1 MTIAPTPAPAASVAH
16 CDERATTKVL
26 SFKVLEGVKPATML
40 HNWVEHICELAKRID
55 VVSNERR
62 EALSEAGAILP
73 IVSLLHTSIPKA
85 TLLLAIEAIA
95 WLALSA
101 RCCDEIRKAHGI
113 VALTALLSNSAG
125 PHSYQLEEFVVRA
138 LGNLAASSPE
148 NRRAIQDVGAI
159 PLLVRALGHGSGS
172 EAANTAAVTLC
183 EMLEADI
190 QAAPLK
196 KATALLLNAPSVL
209 KLCPPRST
217 THSANDL
224 PSARALV
231 GGGGTSARSLS
242 SRGNTPRPKSARQA
256 SARGE
261 SPFQPAEEAK
271 KLPLV
276 EGVAPS
282 SAYWPSA
289 PGSARLGD
297 ASSRFSAPNSATT
310 SARFGHSSSRDT
322 AAPVASARATSQ
334 TPRARS
340 VPSASGIVWPTSPSG
355 RETYAYRPKSA
366 RRVPGEYR
374 EGVWPRRQPPP
385 ATVVTRAPAAAPAD
399 VSALALAEASTN
411 APSPDLQGDAE
422 ASLGPTPN
430 EAPPTQPHSSRVS
443 SARNSSNSSRSS
455 ARALAPRTP
464 TGHERV
470 HIVDVALAPQ
480 TIVFSGGDGRALMR
494 HWLREHLKRATVVFT
509 QADANHNG
517 KIELRELATL
527 INLVCCE
534 QNVIPP
540 HPDDIQDFFK
550 EFDTNQSGRISMSE
564 FLKMLRGPGPVKVA
578 ATASAALALAAA
590 SAPAAVRTLAAVPA
604 APDLQ
609 GPDLQEEKQVP
620 QDLEETPQ
628 LPEEPQQHPEDSE
641 RLPSPS
647 PPESPPQSRTKH
659 VSPFGD
665 SLWPKGNTPRITS
678 SRRPSGEGH
687 ACHSNGQRDERSRTP
702 DEPSRTPF
710 MASSKPSAVDELP
723 ISCQFAWGLASETG
737 PGHGPQAAQAAQV
750 VSPTVVKPPSVR
762 TATACSGAV
771 ADAARDLSFA
781 AASNAL
787 SVSEPSGRGI
797 AGMGGLASRYAAL
810 AAAMPPAPAAF
821 VLSAAEVAKQ
831 QRASAQQAA
840 KERRAAMEEKRQLS
854 RTRQA
859 AHTDDGNDI
868 VPWAKTDPEF
878 SSRIGVGSIRH
889 GIPLVPKTTSSAR
902 ESVPSTSPPSAN
914 ASPPRPTSPA
924 EGAHLGLLQALAS
937 GRRPLPEHMVWSAS
951 RAQAFDI
958 RDDSVIDAAR
968 HILASKPKQKDSSAS
983 PVRSRSPV
991 EPPPPAPPLSSP
1003 SITVPTSTFEHSVE
1017 RAMQL
1022 TSRSRASGPRSA
1034 RGASASEQSCHSGAE
1049 RPTHTSPFG
1058 PNAVW
1063 SRGATPRNY
1072 TGRTPRERAVRSH
1085 PSQSR

>member
-1 MTIAPTPAPAASVAH
+1 MTIASTPSPAASAAH

-26 SFKVLEGVKPATML
+26 SFNVSEGFKPATML
-40 HNWVEHICELAKRID
+40 HTWVEHICELAKRID

-62 EALSEAGAILP
+62 EALSEAGAIPP

-95 WLALSA
+95 SLALSA

-113 VALTALLSNSAG
+113 VALTALLSTSAG
-125 PHSYQLEEFVVRA
+125 PHSEQLEEFVVRA
-138 LGNLAASSPE
+138 IGNLAASSPE

-183 EMLEADI
+183 EMLEAE
-190 QAAPLK
+190 APPLK
-196 KATALLLNAPSVL
+196 QATALLLNAPSVL
-209 KLCPPRST
+209 KLCPPRRT

-224 PSARALV
+224 PSARGLV
-231 GGGGTSARSLS
+231 GGGETSARSLS
-242 SRGNTPRPKSARQA
+242 SRGNTPRLKSARQA

-276 EGVAPS
+276 EDVAPS

-297 ASSRFSAPNSATT
+297 ASSRFSAPNSATK
-310 SARFGHSSSRDT
+310 SARFGQSSSRDT
-322 AAPVASARATSQ
+322 TARVASARAISQ
-334 TPRARS
+334 TPHARS

-355 RETYAYRPKSA
+355 RETYAYQPKSA
-366 RRVPGEYR
+366 RRVQGEYR

-385 ATVVTRAPAAAPAD
+385 ATVMTSAPAAAPAD
-399 VSALALAEASTN
+399 ASALALAEEPTN
-411 APSPDLQGDAE
+411 APAPDLQGDAE
-422 ASLGPTPN
+422 ASLGPTPI

-443 SARNSSNSSRSS
+443 SARHSSNSSRSS
-455 ARALAPRTP
+455 VRALAPRTP

-470 HIVDVALAPQ
+470 HVIDVTPAPQ

-494 HWLREHLKRATVVFT
+494 HWLREHLKRATVVYT

-517 KIELRELATL
+517 QIELRELATL
-527 INLVCCE
+527 INLVCSE

-564 FLKMLRGPGPVKVA
+564 FLKMLRGTGPVTVA
-578 ATASAALALAAA
+578 APASATLALAAA
-590 SAPAAVRTLAAVPA
+590 SAPAAVRTLAVVPALAAVPA
-604 APDLQ
+604 ALDLQ
-609 GPDLQEEKQVP
+609 GPDLQGGKQVP
-620 QDLEETPQ
+620 QDLEQPLQ
-628 LPEEPQQHPEDSE
+628 LPDELPDEPQQQPEDSE
-641 RLPSPS
+641 RRPSPS

-659 VSPFGD
+659 VSPFGAS

-678 SRRPSGEGH
+678 SRRLSGEGH
-687 ACHSNGQRDERSRTP
+687 ANGFCEERSRTP

-710 MASSKPSAVDELP
+710 MASSKHSAVDELP
-723 ISCQFAWGLASETG
+723 ISCQFAWGLTSAPG
-737 PGHGPQAAQAAQV
+737 P
-750 VSPTVVKPPSVR
+750 SPTVVKSPSMR
-762 TATACSGAV
+762 TATACSSAV
-771 ADAARDLSFA
+771 ADAAREASFA

-787 SVSEPSGRGI
+787 IISEPSGRGI

-810 AAAMPPAPAAF
+810 AAAMPPAPAAL
-821 VLSAAEVAKQ
+821 VLSAAEVAKR

-859 AHTDDGNDI
+859 ANTDDGDDI

-878 SSRIGVGSIRH
+878 SSRIGVGSSRH
-889 GIPLVPKTTSSAR
+889 GIPLVSKTTSSAR
-902 ESVPSTSPPSAN
+902 ELVPSTSPPIARE

-937 GRRPLPEHMVWSAS
+937 GQRPLPEHMVWSAS

-968 HILASKPKQKDSSAS
+968 HILASKPKQRDSSAS

-991 EPPPPAPPLSSP
+991 EAQPSAPPLSSP
-1003 SITVPTSTFEHSVE
+1003 SITVPTSTFEQSVE

-1034 RGASASEQSCHSGAE
+1034 RGVGASEQSCHSGAE

-1072 TGRTPRERAVRSH
+1072 TGRTPRERLVRSH